1 MVLPIAAF
9 QVLLGLPG
17 TAVGLVVFV
26 VGDPSAGGSTAPQLL
41 PSPWRSISQ
50 GLPPGAAVSAMR
62 DVVYFQGYGATR
74 VLITLGAYAVLGAIA
89 AVTVNRLRPPAIAAN
104 QE

>member
-41 PSPWRSISQ
+41 PSPWRGISQ

>member
-1 MVLPIAAF
+1 
-9 QVLLGLPG
+9 
-17 TAVGLVVFV
+17 
-26 VGDPSAGGSTAPQLL
+26 
-41 PSPWRSISQ
+41 
-50 GLPPGAAVSAMR
+50 MR